1 MSVLSWELLLEEASA
16 IARQNREA
24 MELLARLKEE
34 RKKQDRCPHCG
45 SEGYS
50 QRQKL

>member
-1 MSVLSWELLLEEASA
+1 MSVLSWELLLEEAGA

-24 MELLARLKEE
+24 EKLLARLKEE
-34 RKKQDRCPHCG
+34 RKNQDRCPHCG
-45 SEGYS
+45 AEGYS

>member
-34 RKKQDRCPHCG
+34 RKNQDRCPHCG

>member
-1 MSVLSWELLLEEASA
+1 MSVLSWELLLEEAGA

-24 MELLARLKEE
+24 MDLLARLKEE
-34 RKKQDRCPHCG
+34 RKNKDRCPHCG

>member
-1 MSVLSWELLLEEASA
+1 MSVLSWELLLEEAGA

-24 MELLARLKEE
+24 EKLLARLKQE
-34 RKKQDRCPHCG
+34 RKDQGRCPHCG
-45 SEGYS
+45 AEGYS

>member
-1 MSVLSWELLLEEASA
+1 MSVLSWELLLEEAGA

-34 RKKQDRCPHCG
+34 RKNQDRCPHCCA
-45 SEGYS
+45 EGYS
-50 QRQKL
+50 KRQKL